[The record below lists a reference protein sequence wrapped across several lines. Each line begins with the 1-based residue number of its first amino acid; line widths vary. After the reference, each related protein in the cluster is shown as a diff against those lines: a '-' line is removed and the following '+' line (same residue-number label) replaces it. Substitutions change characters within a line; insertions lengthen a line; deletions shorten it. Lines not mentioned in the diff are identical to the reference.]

1 MNPPVGYN
9 PIGGSNIKED
19 LKMYFL
25 KNILF
30 LSILSTNSGFAYASE
45 KGLPQLDLETYPS
58 LIFWSIIS
66 LLIGYILMAFIVTP
80 SIQSI
85 INIRETNIQNDLIK
99 AKNSNEEAQIIKNT
113 LSYKQEEIKLNS
125 QNIINQAISE
135 AKTLL
140 NNSEKK
146 ILNKMNVKILEA
158 EQKIHKSKNEVI
170 SELLNNAEDITRDI
184 IQKFT
189 LIEPL
194 SKDIKQTVKTVSKN
208 ILMEKQ

>member
-99 AKNSNEEAQIIKNT
+99 AKNSNEEAQVIKNT
-113 LSYKQEEIKLNS
+113 LSNKQEEIKLNS

-140 NNSEKK
+140 DNSEKK
-146 ILNKMNVKILEA
+146 ISNKMNVKILEA

-189 LIEPL
+189 SIEPL

>member
-66 LLIGYILMAFIVTP
+66 LLIGYVLMAFIVTP

-140 NNSEKK
+140 DNSEKK

-189 LIEPL
+189 SIEPL

>member
-85 INIRETNIQNDLIK
+85 INLRETNIQNDLIK

-140 NNSEKK
+140 DNSEKK

-189 LIEPL
+189 SIEPL

>member
-66 LLIGYILMAFIVTP
+66 LLIGYVLMAFIVTP

-189 LIEPL
+189 SIEPL

>member
-45 KGLPQLDLETYPS
+45 KGLPQLNLETYPS

-140 NNSEKK
+140 DNSEKK

-189 LIEPL
+189 SIEPL

>member
-1 MNPPVGYN
+1 
-9 PIGGSNIKED
+9 
-19 LKMYFL
+19 MYFL
-25 KNILF
+25 KNILVLF
-30 LSILSTNSGFAYASE
+30 ILSSISGFAYASQ

-85 INIRETNIQNDLIK
+85 INLRETNIQNDLIK
-99 AKNSNEEAQIIKNT
+99 AKTSNEEAEIIKNT
-113 LSYKQEEIKLNS
+113 LSNKQEEIKLNS
-125 QNIINQAISE
+125 QNLINKAISE
-135 AKTLL
+135 AKNLL
-140 NNSEKK
+140 DNSEKK
-146 ILNKMNVKILEA
+146 ISDKMNVKIIEA
-158 EQKIHKSKNEVI
+158 EQQIHKLKNEVI
-170 SELLNNAEDITRDI
+170 SELLNNVEDITIDI

-189 LIEPL
+189 TIKPL

>member
-1 MNPPVGYN
+1 
-9 PIGGSNIKED
+9 
-19 LKMYFL
+19 MYFL
-25 KNILF
+25 KNILILF
-30 LSILSTNSGFAYASE
+30 ILSSISGFAYASQ

-85 INIRETNIQNDLIK
+85 INLRETNIQNDLIK
-99 AKNSNEEAQIIKNT
+99 AKTSNEEAEIIKNT
-113 LSYKQEEIKLNS
+113 LSNKQEEIKLNS
-125 QNIINQAISE
+125 QNLINKAISE
-135 AKTLL
+135 AKNLL
-140 NNSEKK
+140 DNSEKK
-146 ILNKMNVKILEA
+146 ISDKMNVKIIEA
-158 EQKIHKSKNEVI
+158 EQQIHKLKNEVI
-170 SELLNNAEDITRDI
+170 SELLNNVEDITRDI

-189 LIEPL
+189 TIKPL

>member
-99 AKNSNEEAQIIKNT
+99 AKNSNEEAQIINNI
-113 LSYKQEEIKLNS
+113 LSNKQEEIKLNS
-125 QNIINQAISE
+125 QNIINKAISE

-140 NNSEKK
+140 DNSEKK

-189 LIEPL
+189 SIEPL

>member
-1 MNPPVGYN
+1 
-9 PIGGSNIKED
+9 
-19 LKMYFL
+19 MYFL
-25 KNILF
+25 KSILF
-30 LSILSTNSGFAYASE
+30 LSILVSNSGFAYASE

-99 AKNSNEEAQIIKNT
+99 AKNSNEEAQIINNI
-113 LSYKQEEIKLNS
+113 LSNKQEEIKLNS

-140 NNSEKK
+140 DNSEKK
-146 ILNKMNVKILEA
+146 ISNKMNVKILEA

-189 LIEPL
+189 SIEPL

>member
-85 INIRETNIQNDLIK
+85 INLRETNIQNDLIK
-99 AKNSNEEAQIIKNT
+99 AKNSNEEAQVIKNT
-113 LSYKQEEIKLNS
+113 LSNKQEEIKLNS

-140 NNSEKK
+140 DNSEKK

-189 LIEPL
+189 SIEPL

>member
-1 MNPPVGYN
+1 
-9 PIGGSNIKED
+9 
-19 LKMYFL
+19 MYFL
-25 KNILF
+25 KSILF
-30 LSILSTNSGFAYASE
+30 LSILVSNSGFAYASE

-140 NNSEKK
+140 DNSEKK
-146 ILNKMNVKILEA
+146 ISNKMNVKILEA

-189 LIEPL
+189 SIEPL

>member
-189 LIEPL
+189 SIEPL
-194 SKDIKQTVKTVSKN
+194 SKDIKQTVKIVSKN

>member
-30 LSILSTNSGFAYASE
+30 LSILVTNSGFAYASE

-85 INIRETNIQNDLIK
+85 INLRETNIQNDLIK
-99 AKNSNEEAQIIKNT
+99 AKNSNEEAQVIKNT
-113 LSYKQEEIKLNS
+113 LSNKQEEIKLNS

-189 LIEPL
+189 SIEPL

>member
-1 MNPPVGYN
+1 MYPPVGYN

-30 LSILSTNSGFAYASE
+30 LFILSTNSGFAYASE

-140 NNSEKK
+140 DNSEKK
-146 ILNKMNVKILEA
+146 ISNKMNVKILEA

-189 LIEPL
+189 SIEPL

>member
-1 MNPPVGYN
+1 
-9 PIGGSNIKED
+9 
-19 LKMYFL
+19 MYFL
-25 KNILF
+25 KNILVLF
-30 LSILSTNSGFAYASE
+30 ILSSISGFAYASQ

-85 INIRETNIQNDLIK
+85 INLRETNIQNDLIK
-99 AKNSNEEAQIIKNT
+99 AKTSNEEAEIIKNT
-113 LSYKQEEIKLNS
+113 LSNKQEEIKLNS
-125 QNIINQAISE
+125 QNLINKAISE
-135 AKTLL
+135 AKNLL
-140 NNSEKK
+140 DNSEKK
-146 ILNKMNVKILEA
+146 ISDKMNVKIIEA
-158 EQKIHKSKNEVI
+158 EQQIHKLKNEVI
-170 SELLNNAEDITRDI
+170 SELLNNVEDITRDI

-189 LIEPL
+189 TIKPL

>member
-1 MNPPVGYN
+1 
-9 PIGGSNIKED
+9 
-19 LKMYFL
+19 MYFL
-25 KNILF
+25 KSILF
-30 LSILSTNSGFAYASE
+30 LSILVSNSGFAYASE

-189 LIEPL
+189 SIEPL

>member
-30 LSILSTNSGFAYASE
+30 LSILLTNSGFAYASE

-140 NNSEKK
+140 DNSEKK

-189 LIEPL
+189 SIEPL

>member
-1 MNPPVGYN
+1 
-9 PIGGSNIKED
+9 
-19 LKMYFL
+19 MYFL

-30 LSILSTNSGFAYASE
+30 LSILVTNSGFACASE

-85 INIRETNIQNDLIK
+85 INLRETNIQNNLIK
-99 AKNSNEEAQIIKNT
+99 AKTSNEEAQIIKNI
-113 LSYKQEEIKLNS
+113 LSNKQEEIKLNS
-125 QNIINQAISE
+125 QNLINQAILE
-135 AKTLL
+135 AKKNLDI
-140 NNSEKK
+140 SEKK
-146 ILNKMNVKILEA
+146 ISNKMNIKMLEA
-158 EQKIHKSKNEVI
+158 EQKIYKSKNEVI

-189 LIEPL
+189 TIEPL

>member
-85 INIRETNIQNDLIK
+85 INLRETNIQNDLIK
-99 AKNSNEEAQIIKNT
+99 AKNSNEEAQIIKNI
-113 LSYKQEEIKLNS
+113 LSNKQEEIKLNS

-140 NNSEKK
+140 DNSEKK

-189 LIEPL
+189 SIEPL

>member
-85 INIRETNIQNDLIK
+85 INLRETNIQNDLIK

-140 NNSEKK
+140 DNSEKK
-146 ILNKMNVKILEA
+146 ISNKMNVKILEA

-189 LIEPL
+189 SIEPL

>member
-1 MNPPVGYN
+1 
-9 PIGGSNIKED
+9 
-19 LKMYFL
+19 
-25 KNILF
+25 

-85 INIRETNIQNDLIK
+85 INLRETNIQNDLIK
-99 AKNSNEEAQIIKNT
+99 AKNSNEEAQIIKNI
-113 LSYKQEEIKLNS
+113 LSNKQEEIKLNS

-140 NNSEKK
+140 DNSEKK

-184 IQKFT
+184 IQKLT
-189 LIEPL
+189 SIEPL

>member
-1 MNPPVGYN
+1 
-9 PIGGSNIKED
+9 
-19 LKMYFL
+19 MYFL
-25 KNILF
+25 KSILF
-30 LSILSTNSGFAYASE
+30 LSILVSNSGFAYASE

-99 AKNSNEEAQIIKNT
+99 AKNSNEEAQVIKNT
-113 LSYKQEEIKLNS
+113 LSNKQEEIKLNS

-135 AKTLL
+135 AKNLL
-140 NNSEKK
+140 DNSEKK
-146 ILNKMNVKILEA
+146 ISNKMNVKILEA

-189 LIEPL
+189 SIEPL

>member
-140 NNSEKK
+140 DNSEKK
-146 ILNKMNVKILEA
+146 ISNKMNVKILEA

-189 LIEPL
+189 SIEPL

>member
-135 AKTLL
+135 AKNLL
-140 NNSEKK
+140 DNSEKK
-146 ILNKMNVKILEA
+146 ISNKMNVKILEA

-189 LIEPL
+189 SIEPL

>member
-1 MNPPVGYN
+1 
-9 PIGGSNIKED
+9 
-19 LKMYFL
+19 MYFL

-99 AKNSNEEAQIIKNT
+99 AKNSNEEAQIINNI
-113 LSYKQEEIKLNS
+113 LSNKQEEIKLNS

-140 NNSEKK
+140 DNSEKK
-146 ILNKMNVKILEA
+146 ISNKMNVKILEA

-189 LIEPL
+189 SIEPL

>member
-99 AKNSNEEAQIIKNT
+99 AKNSNEEAQIIKNI
-113 LSYKQEEIKLNS
+113 LSNKQEEIKLNS

-140 NNSEKK
+140 DNSEKK
-146 ILNKMNVKILEA
+146 ISNKMNVKILEA

-189 LIEPL
+189 SIEPL

>member
-25 KNILF
+25 KIILF
-30 LSILSTNSGFAYASE
+30 LSILVTNSGFAYASE

-140 NNSEKK
+140 DNSEKK

-189 LIEPL
+189 SIEPL

>member
-140 NNSEKK
+140 DNSEKK
-146 ILNKMNVKILEA
+146 ISTKMNIKILEA

-189 LIEPL
+189 SIEPL

>member
-66 LLIGYILMAFIVTP
+66 LLIGYVLMAFIVTP

-140 NNSEKK
+140 DNSEKK
-146 ILNKMNVKILEA
+146 ISNKMNVKILEA

-189 LIEPL
+189 SIEPL

>member
-99 AKNSNEEAQIIKNT
+99 AKNSNEEAKIIKNT
-113 LSYKQEEIKLNS
+113 LSNKQEEIKLNS

-140 NNSEKK
+140 DNSEKK

-189 LIEPL
+189 SIEPL

>member
-1 MNPPVGYN
+1 
-9 PIGGSNIKED
+9 
-19 LKMYFL
+19 MYFL
-25 KNILF
+25 KSILF
-30 LSILSTNSGFAYASE
+30 LSILVSNSGFAYASE

-85 INIRETNIQNDLIK
+85 INLRETNIQNDLIK
-99 AKNSNEEAQIIKNT
+99 AKNSNEEAQIIKNI
-113 LSYKQEEIKLNS
+113 LSNKQEEIKLNS

-140 NNSEKK
+140 DNSEKK

-189 LIEPL
+189 SIEPL

>member
-1 MNPPVGYN
+1 
-9 PIGGSNIKED
+9 
-19 LKMYFL
+19 MYFL
-25 KNILF
+25 KSILF
-30 LSILSTNSGFAYASE
+30 LSILVSNSGFAYASE

-85 INIRETNIQNDLIK
+85 INLRETNIQNDLIK

-113 LSYKQEEIKLNS
+113 LSNKQEEIKLNS

-140 NNSEKK
+140 DNSEKK

-158 EQKIHKSKNEVI
+158 EQNIDKSKNEVI

-189 LIEPL
+189 SIEPL

>member
-113 LSYKQEEIKLNS
+113 LSNKQEEIKLNS

-140 NNSEKK
+140 DNSEKK
-146 ILNKMNVKILEA
+146 ISNKMNVKILEA

-189 LIEPL
+189 SIEPL

>member
-1 MNPPVGYN
+1 M
-9 PIGGSNIKED
+9 S
-19 LKMYFL
+19 FL
-25 KNILF
+25 KNILILF
-30 LSILSTNSGFAYASE
+30 ILSSISGFAYASQ

-85 INIRETNIQNDLIK
+85 INLRETNIQNDLIK
-99 AKNSNEEAQIIKNT
+99 AKTSNEEAEIIKNT
-113 LSYKQEEIKLNS
+113 LSNKQEEIKLNS
-125 QNIINQAISE
+125 QNLINKAISE
-135 AKTLL
+135 AKNLL
-140 NNSEKK
+140 DNSEKK
-146 ILNKMNVKILEA
+146 ISDKMNVKIIEA
-158 EQKIHKSKNEVI
+158 EQQIHKLKNEVI
-170 SELLNNAEDITRDI
+170 SELLNNVEDITRDI

-189 LIEPL
+189 TIKPL

>member
-1 MNPPVGYN
+1 
-9 PIGGSNIKED
+9 
-19 LKMYFL
+19 MYFL
-25 KNILF
+25 KSILF
-30 LSILSTNSGFAYASE
+30 LSILVSNSGFAYASE

-135 AKTLL
+135 AKNLL
-140 NNSEKK
+140 DNSEKK
-146 ILNKMNVKILEA
+146 ISNKMNVKILEA

-189 LIEPL
+189 SIEPL